1 MIDLF
6 MLNVDIEG
14 KNEKLPVTQMGCL
27 KCKLTFV
34 SWSQKKIDPSWSCK
48 FKNDLKKNIFNYD
61 RSGNSK
67 YRNL

>member
-34 SWSQKKIDPSWSCK
+34 SWLQKKLIHHG
-48 FKNDLKKNIFNYD
+48 LV
-61 RSGNSK
+61 NSK
-67 YRNL
+67 MT

>member
-1 MIDLF
+1 

-48 FKNDLKKNIFNYD
+48 FKNDLKKIFLTMTDLGIPNIETCE
-61 RSGNSK
+61 
-67 YRNL
+67 